1 MGRGG
6 LVPEYAINCLPT
18 DTRSG
23 GDEELRFE
31 IEGKTV
37 GVKLRISRLNQRLV
51 SYLPDRALDLLE
63 IATLVYG
70 VDAAVSRGGSADQN
84 MGRKWHRRFIIKM
97 PVRDYA
103 FWSGGDV
110 SATLEKTL
118 MFLSGDR
125 FEFDFSPKAE
135 PEAEQFKYFD
145 FGMDS
150 SWKATRVLMF
160 SGGLDSFAGAL
171 EKTVDQ
177 HQRVALVSH
186 FSASK
191 IAPVQRALQKLL
203 AEKFGQASCKHVPV
217 GGGRSTARWKWSDVC
232 NRRSCHR
239 AREAI
244 CSRSSSSDG
253 APICSAP
260 STAER
265 REMP

>member
-1 MGRGG
+1 M
-6 LVPEYAINCLPT
+6 PEYAINCLPT